1 MNFRRLGAVARPL
14 NPEPRND
21 QHFFSDAV
29 PIIAAVGG
37 LIARDPT
44 LSFDD
49 LPEDIARALRL
60 AAASLSDADTR
71 ALSQTVDYSIHAS
84 ETMAATARITGEIR
98 HTDAKAR
105 VIAGAVDELTSSA
118 QQISSTARTVAA
130 SMAEAARATSDC
142 ARATLE
148 TADASRNIG
157 QAFAHMHES
166 TEQLDDAASQIASFV
181 HTIETIAKQTSLLA
195 LNATIEAAR
204 AGVAGRGF
212 AIVASEVKALS
223 GQTQK
228 ATDDIRA
235 RIERLEHHVRE
246 LRDNVNEVGGFVEH
260 GGGHAE
266 TARGLIDRLD
276 GIVSGNSDKLAEI
289 SGVLDQQS
297 GAVAEIASGVT
308 AIAHHTSAASAFAD
322 HAIRAVSASEQLIND
337 QFADL
342 ERRNISDYVL
352 YRAKSDHLLW
362 KKRLS
367 EMFVGLNSLKSSE
380 LADHHHCRLGKWYDA
395 VTDAKLRDHPAFA
408 RLLGPHEAVHRHG
421 KAAADCHARGD
432 RAAAARELG
441 DMEKAS
447 VEVLRGLD
455 ELLRR

>member
-1 MNFRRLGAVARPL
+1 MKFSRPGEVQRQFNL
-14 NPEPRND
+14 EPRND
-21 QHFFSDAV
+21 HHASLDAGPV
-29 PIIAAVGG
+29 VAAVAG
-37 LIARDPT
+37 LIARDPII
-44 LSFDD
+44 SVDNIQ
-49 LPEDIARALRL
+49 EDVARALRL
-60 AAASLSDADTR
+60 AAASLSAADTR
-71 ALSQTVDYSIHAS
+71 ALSQTVDYSINAS

-105 VIAGAVDELTSSA
+105 LIAGAVEEMTSSV
-118 QQISSTARTVAA
+118 QRISSTARTVAA
-130 SMAEAARATSDC
+130 SMAEAARATSAC
-142 ARATLE
+142 ARATQE

-157 QAFAHMHES
+157 QAFARMHEAA
-166 TEQLDDAASQIASFV
+166 EQLDAAASQIASFV
-181 HTIETIAKQTSLLA
+181 QTIETIAKQTSLLA

-235 RIERLEHHVRE
+235 RIGRLEHHVRE
-246 LRDNVNEVGGFVEH
+246 LRDNVSEVGGFVEH
-260 GGGHAE
+260 GGEHAE

-276 GIVSGNSDKLAEI
+276 GIVSGNSEQLAEI
-289 SGVLDQQS
+289 AAVLDQQS
-297 GAVAEIASGVT
+297 GAVERIASGVT
-308 AIAHHTSAASAFAD
+308 AITQHTSTASAFAD
-322 HAIRAVSASEQLIND
+322 QAIQAVSASEQLIND

-342 ERRNISDYVL
+342 EHRNIPDCVL

-367 EMFVGLNSLKSSE
+367 EMFVGLNSLKSNE

-395 VTDAKLRDHPAFA
+395 VTDAGLRGHPAFA
-408 RLLGPHEAVHRHG
+408 RLLGPHEAVHHHG
-421 KAAADCHARGD
+421 KAAADFHARGD
-432 RAAAARELG
+432 RAGAAREL
-441 DMEKAS
+441 DEMEKAS